1 MVGTAVSVIVPCF
14 NEEQTIGLLRERLS
28 PALAAFARSHDV
40 ETIFVDD
47 GSTDGTYAA
56 LGRVAPELHGRVIRH
71 ERNRG
76 IAEAFRTGFQAARG
90 AIVCTMD
97 ADCTFD
103 PMDLVPM
110 VEQLETT
117 GADIVVGS
125 HYHPQGCVEGVPG
138 WRILLSRGASLLY
151 RHLAPVKLYT
161 YTGCLR
167 AFRRDAALRLE
178 FRDPG
183 FLGVAEMLVSGLLQ
197 GQTVIER
204 PVVLRRRVTGVSK
217 MRTARVV
224 RDHARYMLR
233 LLARRFAGGSSVGS

>member
-1 MVGTAVSVIVPCF
+1 
-14 NEEQTIGLLRERLS
+14 
-28 PALAAFARSHDV
+28 
-40 ETIFVDD
+40 
-47 GSTDGTYAA
+47 STDDTYAA
-56 LGRVAPELHGRVIRH
+56 LSRVAPELQGRVIRH

-76 IAEAFRTGFQAARG
+76 IAEAFRTGFQAAG
-90 AIVCTMD
+90 GDIVGTMD

-110 VEQLETT
+110 VEQLEST
-117 GADIVVGS
+117 GVDIVVGS
-125 HYHPQGCVEGVPG
+125 HYHPDGGVEGVPG
-138 WRILLSRGASLLY
+138 WRILLRRGASLLY
-151 RHLAPVKLYT
+151 RRLVPVKLYT

-167 AFRRDAALRLE
+167 VFRRDAARRLE

-197 GQTVIER
+197 GQKVVER

-224 RDHARYMLR
+224 RDHARYMFR
-233 LLARRFAGGSSVGS
+233 LLARRVAGATSFGA